1 VYEIPGFAEND
12 KKRAENDRLKKREV
26 DMSKTIT
33 VVGKGGVGKTA
44 ISALIVDL
52 LSHKGVVLAIDA
64 DPSTN
69 LNMALGLPLGNTVGR
84 AREDVT
90 DDIQKGKIPPN
101 ISKQDLLDMKIRE
114 ALVESNK
121 VDLLAMGRPEG
132 PGCYCAANHMLRLS
146 IDRIAKKYDYVV
158 IDCEAG
164 MEHISRQTT
173 RDVDFLIIVSDPT
186 MRGLTA
192 AARMKE
198 LIKEMRT
205 KAGKVGLVVNRVK
218 NGLPAEISQAVKD
231 FGLELIAVIPED
243 PNLAGLEITG
253 KPVTDLPQDSPLK
266 TGVGEIAAK
275 LGL

>member
-1 VYEIPGFAEND
+1 
-12 KKRAENDRLKKREV
+12 
-26 DMSKTIT
+26 MSKTIT

-44 ISALIVDL
+44 ISSLIVDM
-52 LSHKGVVLAIDA
+52 LSKKGIVLAIDA

-69 LNMALGLPLGNTVGR
+69 LNTALGLPLNNTVGK

-90 DDIQKGKIPPN
+90 DDIQKGKIPPG
-101 ISKQDLLDMKIRE
+101 IAKQDVLDMKIRE
-114 ALVESNK
+114 ALVESDK

-146 IDRIAKKYDYVV
+146 IDRMAKNYDYVV

-173 RDVDFLIIVSDPT
+173 RDVDYLLIVSDPT
-186 MRGLTA
+186 MRGITA
-192 AARMKE
+192 AGRMKE

-205 KAGKVGLVVNRVK
+205 SVGKVAMVVNRVK
-218 NGLPAEISQAVKD
+218 NGLPEEISQAVNG
-231 FGLELIAVIPED
+231 FGMDLISAIPED
-243 PNLAGLEITG
+243 PNLPELEIKG
-253 KPVTDLPQDSPLK
+253 KPIIELSDNSPLRK
-266 TGVGEIAAK
+266 GVRQILDK